1 VLTKKT
7 TKNQLT
13 IPKALLDQLPESDYF
28 DATVVHD
35 ALVLRPVRMVPAVD
49 IERVRDRVAKAGLK
63 PGEAARAVKWAR
75 RKKQ

>member
-1 VLTKKT
+1 LLTKKT

-13 IPKALLDQLPESDYF
+13 IPKALLDRLPETDYF
-28 DATVVHD
+28 DAEVVSD

-49 IERVRDRVAKAGLK
+49 IDRVRDRLERAGVE
-63 PGEAARAVKWAR
+63 PDEVQRAVRWA